1 MTRENGKETK
11 SSDLRHCAEKRLAE
25 LQTAS
30 GKQQDQSD
38 NLKLIHELQVHQ
50 IELQMQN
57 EELIRTREE
66 LDVSLEKYSD
76 LYDFAPI
83 GYFTLSE
90 DDIILE
96 LNFTGAVLLGEHCT
110 PLINRHFA
118 SFVSPETR
126 SIFYEFLHKVLTC
139 NVTKTCELVLTGKD
153 NNPKNVHVEAVAYG
167 LGGNT
172 GRKCLMVILDITER
186 IRIALERDRLILE
199 LNQALEKIKT
209 LSGLL
214 PICSYCKKIR
224 DDQGYWNQLESYI
237 SKHSEAVFSHSI
249 CPECYNKEISKIK

>member
-1 MTRENGKETK
+1 MNNDNNKETEA
-11 SSDLRHCAEKRLAE
+11 SDLRIRAEKKLIE
-25 LQTAS
+25 KQTAT
-30 GKQQDQSD
+30 GTQLNYED
-38 NLKLIHELQVHQ
+38 NLRLIHELQVHQ
-50 IELQMQN
+50 IELEMQN

-66 LDVSLEKYSD
+66 LDVSLEKYSE

-90 DDIILE
+90 DDIIHEVNL
-96 LNFTGAVLLGEHCT
+96 TGSVLLGEDRSR
-110 PLINRHFA
+110 LIYSHFA
-118 SFVSPETR
+118 PYISPETR
-126 SIFYEFLHKVLTC
+126 STYFDFLQKVLSC
-139 NVTKTCELVLTGKD
+139 NIKKSCALVLIGKD
-153 NNPKNVHVEAVAYG
+153 NKSKHVHVEAIAYG

-186 IRIALERDRLILE
+186 VQIALERDRIILE

-224 DDQGYWNQLESYI
+224 DDQGYWNQLERYI
-237 SKHSEAVFSHSI
+237 SNHSEALFSHSI
-249 CPECYNKEISKIK
+249 CPECLKKELAKL